1 VRDASGKVTGIAN
14 ERALTANEHVNW
26 CPYYHPDG
34 RHFVYGSSEMGHSN
48 YEVMMRDAE
57 RPDRSIR
64 ITDCPGADVLP
75 VFSNDGKWML
85 WTAQRGS
92 DDVGGGKK
100 SSQVWVAE
108 FDLEAAKAKAPA
120 APASTK

>member
-1 VRDASGKVTGIAN
+1 MSSNTAQPVPASTGRGSFANTPPGSVSKITGIAN

-64 ITDCPGADVLP
+64 STDCPGI
-75 VFSNDGKWML
+75 
-85 WTAQRGS
+85 
-92 DDVGGGKK
+92 GGMARV
-100 SSQVWVAE
+100 SASMPRTVRVP
-108 FDLEAAKAKAPA
+108 PA
-120 APASTK
+120 